1 MNAFRTS
8 IVALIVIHFC
18 SFLAAHAEASVTLSG
33 TVKDAKSG
41 AALPGA
47 NVVFVGTG
55 LGASTDGHGRYSVRG
70 ISDGEY
76 TVKVS
81 FVGYPTLES
90 KLTIDA
96 PASGA
101 NSRSPMG

>member
-1 MNAFRTS
+1 MKAFRTS
-8 IVALIVIHFC
+8 IVVLIVILLC
-18 SFLAAHAEASVTLSG
+18 SSPTAHAEASVTLSG

-41 AALPGA
+41 ETLPGA

-55 LGASTDGHGRYSVRG
+55 LGASTDRHGRYSVRG
-70 ISDGEY
+70 ISAGEY

-81 FVGYPTLES
+81 FIGYPTLES